1 MTIYVQYPPR
11 DPLLA
16 CVAVR
21 PGEDALGLGS
31 QGAQQHAATK
41 IEFEWILG
49 FDMEIIYQLVPND
62 GYRKFDNQLTIPDEH
77 LFMGI

>member
-1 MTIYVQYPPR
+1 
-11 DPLLA
+11 
-16 CVAVR
+16 VR

-49 FDMEIIYQLVPND
+49 FDMEIIY
-62 GYRKFDNQLTIPDEH
+62 
-77 LFMGI
+77 